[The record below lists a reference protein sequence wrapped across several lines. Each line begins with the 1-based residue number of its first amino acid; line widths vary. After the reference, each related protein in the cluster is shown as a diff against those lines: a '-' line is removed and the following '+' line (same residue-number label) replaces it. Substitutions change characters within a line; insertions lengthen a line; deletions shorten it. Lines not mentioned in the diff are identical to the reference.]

1 MKKIIIITILILAMF
16 ALTVKIVLSAIDK
29 TNKAKCMQL
38 VEQSLIYDGF
48 FYSDSELEMCEYYGI
63 FAK

>member
-1 MKKIIIITILILAMF
+1 MKKIIITILILAMF
-16 ALTVKIVLSAIDK
+16 ALTVKIILSAVDK

-38 VEQSLIYDGF
+38 VEQSFIYDGF

-63 FAK
+63 VSK